1 MRLVPHL
8 VVAVFVAACG
18 SSPSEPSAPPTAP
31 AGPTPTLTPPAPDN
45 PDPDEQL
52 TTLRPAFR
60 VTNGTS
66 DQAGTR
72 TYEFDVSDN
81 SGFTPTLF
89 SKTGVPEGAGAT
101 SFTLEE
107 DLQPTTRFY
116 WRARMRQGSTA
127 SAWSPTETFKT
138 KLVGFVRAGELYDP
152 LIHGETVGVRLGPT
166 SFVPDKGIRLET
178 LDSRVMYQLPQSL
191 SEGEFSLRATGLDND
206 SGGETTKL
214 FSMQQGSSDITTNPY
229 RATVEKRA
237 NGTVSF
243 RLIAGDGDSRA
254 DADRR
259 IVQFNSSATYFW
271 KFTWGNGTARLV
283 ITVDDERGPV
293 LFDNAKGYGGTYLPN
308 PHIAHLGA
316 PPGRSGLV
324 DASVPGA
331 IIKDVWISNRPRP
344 TSLGSALRP
353 AR

>member
-1 MRLVPHL
+1 MRPIPLL
-8 VVAVFVAACG
+8 VVAALIAACD
-18 SSPSEPSAPPTAP
+18 SSPSQPSPPPTPP
-31 AGPTPTLTPPAPDN
+31 AGPAPTLTPPTPDD

-52 TTLRPAFR
+52 GTLRPTFR

-66 DQAGTR
+66 DQTGTR
-72 TYEFDVSDN
+72 TYEFDISEN
-81 SGFTPTLF
+81 SGFAPTLL
-89 SKTGVPEGAGAT
+89 SKTGIPEGSGAT
-101 SFTLEE
+101 SFTLDV

-116 WRARMRQGSTA
+116 WRARTRQGSTA
-127 SAWSPTETFKT
+127 SAWSPTHTFKT

-152 LIHGETVGVRLGPT
+152 LIHGETVGTRMGPT
-166 SFVPDKGIRLET
+166 SFVPDKGIRLDT
-178 LDSRVMYQLPQSL
+178 LDGRVMYQLPQTL
-191 SEGEFSLRATGLDND
+191 SEGEFSLRATGLDNA
-206 SGGETTKL
+206 SSGETTKL

-243 RLIAGDGDSRA
+243 RLIAGNDDNRA

-259 IVQFNSSATYFW
+259 IVQFSPSATYFW

-283 ITVDDERGPV
+283 ITADDERGPV
-293 LFDNAKGYGGTYLPN
+293 LFDNAKGYGGTYRPN

-316 PPGRSGLV
+316 PPGRAGSV

-353 AR
+353 PQ

>member
-1 MRLVPHL
+1 MRPILLLLVAAL
-8 VVAVFVAACG
+8 IAACG
-18 SSPSEPSAPPTAP
+18 SSPSQPSPPPTTPPGP
-31 AGPTPTLTPPAPDN
+31 APTLTPPVPDN

-52 TTLRPAFR
+52 ITLRPTLSVA
-60 VTNGTS
+60 NGTS
-66 DQAGTR
+66 NQAGTR
-72 TYEFDVSDN
+72 TYEFDIADN
-81 SGFTPTLF
+81 SGFAPTLF
-89 SKTGVPEGAGAT
+89 SKTGVPEGSGAT

-116 WRARMRQGSTA
+116 WRARIRQGSTA
-127 SAWSPTETFKT
+127 SDWSATHTFKT

-152 LIHGETVGVRLGPT
+152 LIHGETVGTRVGST

-178 LDSRVMYQLPQSL
+178 LDSRVLYRLPQAL
-191 SEGEFSLRATGLDND
+191 SEGEFSLRATGLNNAS
-206 SGGETTKL
+206 SGGTTKL
-214 FSMQQGSSDITTNPY
+214 FSMQQGFSDLTTNPY

-243 RLIAGDGDSRA
+243 RLIAGNADTRA
-254 DADRR
+254 DADRQ
-259 IVQFNSSATYFW
+259 IVQFSSSETYFW
-271 KFTWGNGTARLV
+271 RFTWGNGTARLV
-283 ITVDDERGPV
+283 ITTDDGRV
-293 LFDNAKGYGGTYLPN
+293 LFDNTKSYGGTYLPN

-316 PPGRSGLV
+316 PPGRGGVV

-353 AR
+353 PQ